1 MGLTNFRKSMQTK
14 LKKLNR
20 QTKARKFF
28 MLDNEGK
35 PISHEEYEE
44 NSKRIIE
51 SLKKKKDSLIEK
63 DDVLRDSLMMEGGIR
78 EKIQENDLTQVVEEK
93 QNESEDGFF
102 EEKSIEEG
110 DEGVNQT

>member
-1 MGLTNFRKSMQTK
+1 
-14 LKKLNR
+14 
-20 QTKARKFF
+20 

-78 EKIQENDLTQVVEEK
+78 EKI
-93 QNESEDGFF
+93 
-102 EEKSIEEG
+102 
-110 DEGVNQT
+110 